1 MQEWKASL
9 LMNALEQPLVDD
21 EMVEE
26 AQELNPIE
34 IEVTETKPVGEEEP
48 AEEPQYLAV
57 CNTAQ
62 SGLKR
67 EAPPRSV
74 KKKVL
79 RVNAGLVN
87 QKPMPV
93 VAGKEIV
100 NVDESEQLL
109 LPPVM
114 KPLSEDAF
122 SVHRAPPPR
131 ARRRGQRR

>member
-1 MQEWKASL
+1 
-9 LMNALEQPLVDD
+9 MNALEQPLVDD

-26 AQELNPIE
+26 AEELFPVD
-34 IEVTETKPVGEEEP
+34 IEVIETEPVQEEP
-48 AEEPQYLAV
+48 VEEPQYLAV

-100 NVDESEQLL
+100 NVDESEQMLI
-109 LPPVM
+109 PPVM
-114 KPLSEDAF
+114 KPLGQDAF